1 MRTFLIRRTDFQK
14 EWNTILLQLLFPI
27 RKVSHALSGDND
39 D

>member
-1 MRTFLIRRTDFQK
+1 MRTFLIRRTAFQE

-27 RKVSHALSGDND
+27 RKVSRALFGDND